1 MATRKK
7 TTKKTTKKAAA
18 KKTKSPK
25 KTSKLKSLAQTHGK
39 DETQPQTLDQIWGD
53 DGTWKYKTMNLE
65 VYEQYLKNLNKS
77 DLQEHA
83 TIIGLV
89 PIDNSQI
96 LMKRL
101 TAEFKKHVNAYSVP
115 KQRGRKE
122 KISDEVKKILREGR

>member
-1 MATRKK
+1 MATR
-7 TTKKTTKKAAA
+7 KKTTKKAAA
-18 KKTKSPK
+18 KKTKTPK
-25 KTSKLKSLAQTHGK
+25 KASKLKSLAQTHGK
-39 DETQPQTLDQIWGD
+39 DEFQPQTLDQVWGD
-53 DGTWKYKTMNLE
+53 DGTWKYSTMDSD

-101 TAEFKKHVNAYSVP
+101 TAEFKKHVNAYTVP
-115 KQRGRKE
+115 RERGREE
-122 KISDEVKKILREGR
+122 KGSDEGKKILREGR